1 MDLGGGVGPW
11 VDATLVLVGERCI
24 GERIGERCKAAV
36 FSGVMGYPIEE
47 KAGEGMND
55 GPVSFILATA
65 SSSAAMQLT
74 LSLRLSDAKSS
85 W

>member
-1 MDLGGGVGPW
+1 MELLDFT
-11 VDATLVLVGERCI
+11 DHAY
-24 GERIGERCKAAV
+24 

-65 SSSAAMQLT
+65 S
-74 LSLRLSDAKSS
+74 LRETKRERVRKTTPKIRTKEEGER
-85 W
+85 